1 MKIISME
8 ESNIRFLS
16 ILHGIS
22 PSKVMCS
29 KTQIERDMMEM
40 ILYTWLQDLSMEK
53 I

>member
-1 MKIISME
+1 MK

-29 KTQIERDMMEM
+29 KTYIERDMMKM
-40 ILYTWLQDLSMEK
+40 VLYTWLQDLSMKK
-53 I
+53 IK